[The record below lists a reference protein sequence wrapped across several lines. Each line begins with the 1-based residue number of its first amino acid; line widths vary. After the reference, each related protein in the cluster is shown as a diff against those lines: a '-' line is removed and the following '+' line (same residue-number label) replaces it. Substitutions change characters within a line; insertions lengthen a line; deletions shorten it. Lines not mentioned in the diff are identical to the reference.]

1 MLISLLYVS
10 ATCDIHAHSS
20 WCAVSH
26 VARRRKCDINLHMCL
41 DAWYVFQRSNVV
53 FNVKKIMTAIQNI

>member
-1 MLISLLYVS
+1 MLISSLYVS

-20 WCAVSH
+20 WCAVTH

-41 DAWYVFQRSNVV
+41 DTCYAFQRSKVV
-53 FNVKKIMTAIQNI
+53 FEVKKTMNAIKNI